1 MGLNALAGLMLI
13 AAVQTAPART
23 GAAAPAPK
31 VAAPDVTAP
40 FGATRGA
47 IKFDRVCRGVA
58 IARLP
63 SSPACAERAGRGET
77 AASIELAMGT
87 VMAAASLEEARSGL
101 AVLERS
107 IAAENHPAAHYL
119 LGTLLGTGERFPPD
133 YPKAVRHL
141 EQAVA
146 GGNVAA
152 ADLLATLV
160 LEGRGTAQDVPR
172 AISLYERAMAGGLAG
187 SASRLALLHLQGNYL
202 PRDEARARAILNSAA
217 AVGDPAAASTLT
229 MMTAKVTAYQMH
241 PSADGAELRVYGALD
256 TPSIPPAFGFT
267 DDFRK
272 LHYSAYS
279 DPAVVA
285 RLEREQSSLPTPY
298 LYELARRMAPVSVDK
313 ARGYWMLARL
323 RMMYDSTRCS
333 DPASAE
339 AVGAWDMVVKRDL
352 AHTVAGIAPAE
363 MKAAVEFALAREA
376 AMPGDAR
383 PWWVC
388 YSGMAAYSTALDKK
402 PPPLALK
409 PAAEWPK
416 LRREARERFKAL
428 LTAPPAK

>member
-13 AAVQTAPART
+13 AAA
-23 GAAAPAPK
+23 GAAPAPK

-40 FGATRGA
+40 FSATRGA
-47 IKFDRVCRGVA
+47 IKFDRVCRDVTVA
-58 IARLP
+58 KLSA
-63 SSPACAERAGRGET
+63 SPACAERARRGET
-77 AASIELAMGT
+77 AASIELAMATIMG
-87 VMAAASLEEARSGL
+87 AASREEAGAGL

-119 LGTLLGTGERFPPD
+119 MGTLLGTGERLAPD
-133 YPKAVRHL
+133 YPSAVRHL

-172 AISLYERAMAGGLAG
+172 AISLYERAMAGGMGG
-187 SASRLALLHLQGNYL
+187 SAPRLALLYLQGNYL
-202 PRDEARARAILNSAA
+202 PRDEANARAILDA
-217 AVGDPAAASTLT
+217 AVAAGDPTASSTLT
-229 MMTAKVTAYQMH
+229 MMTAKVTNYQMH
-241 PSADGAELRVYGALD
+241 PSPNGAELRVYGPLD
-256 TPSIPPAFGFT
+256 TPRIPPAFGFT

-272 LHYSAYS
+272 LHHSAYS
-279 DPAVVA
+279 DPAIVV
-285 RLEREQSSLPTPY
+285 RLEREQASLPTPY
-298 LYELARRMAPVSVDK
+298 LYELARRIAPISADK

-323 RMMYDSTRCS
+323 RMIYDSTRCS
-333 DPASAE
+333 DPGAVE
-339 AVGAWDMVVKRDL
+339 AVGAWDMIVIGDL
-352 AHTVAGIAPAE
+352 NYTVARLAPAE

-376 AMPGDAR
+376 AMPGDTR

-402 PPPLALK
+402 PPALALK
-409 PAAEWPK
+409 PATEWPK
-416 LRREARERFKAL
+416 IRQQARERFKAL

>member
-1 MGLNALAGLMLI
+1 MGLNLLAGPILI
-13 AAVQTAPART
+13 AAVQAA
-23 GAAAPAPK
+23 GAGPTPR

-40 FGATRGA
+40 FSATRGA
-47 IKFDRVCRGVA
+47 IKFDKVSRGVSVA
-58 IARLP
+58 QLP
-63 SSPACAERAGRGET
+63 ASPACAERARRGET
-77 AASIELAMGT
+77 AASIELAMATIIG
-87 VMAAASLEEARSGL
+87 AGSGEEARSGL

-119 LGTLLGTGERFPPD
+119 LGTLLGTGERLPPD

-152 ADLLATLV
+152 MDLLATLV

-172 AISLYERAMAGGLAG
+172 AISLYERAMAAG
-187 SASRLALLHLQGNYL
+187 MEGAASRLALLYLQGDYL
-202 PRDEARARAILNSAA
+202 PRDQARARAILDSAA
-217 AVGDPAAASTLT
+217 AAGDPAAASMLT

-241 PSADGAELRVYGALD
+241 PGPDGAELRVYGSLD
-256 TPSIPPAFGFT
+256 TPPVPPAFGFT

-272 LHYSAYS
+272 LHYSAYG
-279 DPAVVA
+279 DPQVVA
-285 RLEREQSSLPTPY
+285 RLEREQASLPTPY
-298 LYELARRMAPVSVDK
+298 LYELARRIAPASAGK

-323 RMMYDSTRCS
+323 RMIYDSTRCS
-333 DPASAE
+333 DPASIE
-339 AVGAWDMVVKRDL
+339 AVGAWDMIVMRDL
-352 AHTVAGIAPAE
+352 NYTMAGIAPSD
-363 MKAAVEFALAREA
+363 MKAAIEFALEREA
-376 AMPGDAR
+376 AMPGDTR

-388 YSGMAAYSTALDKK
+388 YSGMATYSTALDKK

-409 PAAEWPK
+409 PAAQWPK
-416 LRREARERFKAL
+416 LRQEARERFKAL

>member
-1 MGLNALAGLMLI
+1 MGLNVPTGLILIVAAQAAG
-13 AAVQTAPART
+13 
-23 GAAAPAPK
+23 AAPAPR
-31 VAAPDVTAP
+31 VAAPDETAP
-40 FGATRGA
+40 FSATRGA
-47 IKFDRVCRGVA
+47 IKFDKVCREVTVA
-58 IARLP
+58 TLP
-63 SSPACAERAGRGET
+63 ASPACAERAGRGET
-77 AASIELAMGT
+77 AASIELAMAT
-87 VMAAASLEEARSGL
+87 VIAAASREEAGAGL

-119 LGTLLGTGERFPPD
+119 MGMLLGTGERLPPD

-152 ADLLATLV
+152 MDLLATLV

-172 AISLYERAMAGGLAG
+172 AISLYERAMAAGMAG
-187 SASRLALLHLQGNYL
+187 SAPRLALLYLQGIYV
-202 PRDEARARAILNSAA
+202 PRDEARARAILDSAA
-217 AVGDPAAASTLT
+217 AAGVPGAAPMLT

-241 PSADGAELRVYGALD
+241 PGPGGAELRVYGSLD
-256 TPSIPPAFGFT
+256 TPRIPPAFGFT

-279 DPAVVA
+279 DPAIVA

-298 LYELARRMAPVSVDK
+298 LYELARRIAPSSAEK

-323 RMMYDSTRCS
+323 RMLYDSARCS
-333 DPASAE
+333 DPASVE
-339 AVGAWDMVVKRDL
+339 AVRDWDSIVIRDL
-352 AHTVAGIAPAE
+352 HYTVAGITPAQN
-363 MKAAVEFALAREA
+363 KAAVEFALEREA
-376 AMPGDAR
+376 AMPGDSR

-409 PAAEWPK
+409 PATEWPK
-416 LRREARERFKAL
+416 IREQARERFKAL
-428 LTAPPAK
+428 LAAPPAK